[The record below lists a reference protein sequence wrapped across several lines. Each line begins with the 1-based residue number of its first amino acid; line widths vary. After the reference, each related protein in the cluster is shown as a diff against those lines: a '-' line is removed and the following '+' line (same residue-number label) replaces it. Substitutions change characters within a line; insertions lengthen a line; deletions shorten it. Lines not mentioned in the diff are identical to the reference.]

1 MLIFLIK
8 FDPAA
13 CDAASAAVASALS
26 LALAPLPRGKA
37 AGVKGFAWII
47 KVRASIVPNDE
58 FVCQNCR
65 GRRRFGARKVAAVE
79 INLFLRR
86 CQVCASWDTQ
96 NQQHLQP
103 WAQILV
109 VVLQVPGKVHDLI
122 VYMCIQKNDAFVL
135 KF

>member
-1 MLIFLIK
+1 LIFLIK

-13 CDAASAAVASALS
+13 CDAASAAVASALL

-47 KVRASIVPNDE
+47 KVRARIVPNDE

-79 INLFLRR
+79 I
-86 CQVCASWDTQ
+86 
-96 NQQHLQP
+96 
-103 WAQILV
+103 
-109 VVLQVPGKVHDLI
+109 K
-122 VYMCIQKNDAFVL
+122 FVL
-135 KF
+135 TPMSSLHFLGHTKPATFTTLGHKS